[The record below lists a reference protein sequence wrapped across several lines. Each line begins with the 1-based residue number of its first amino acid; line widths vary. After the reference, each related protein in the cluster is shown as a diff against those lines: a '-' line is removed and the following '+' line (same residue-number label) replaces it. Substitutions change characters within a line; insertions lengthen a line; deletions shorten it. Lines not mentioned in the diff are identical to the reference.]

1 MFLRNAAASVYRVR
15 SVRLGSAEETVLLEL
30 RRIGGPVPRQL
41 LVHRVHETAAPS
53 RRRAR
58 SQPTEKRALKNAES
72 TLSRALRSL
81 ERKKLVVRTYSRAT
95 RQTLVSLSDAP
106 APPLWEVQA
115 QRDEAFAVRCDA
127 AATELIQLARRA
139 RRRASRLRIERSAT
153 ATARE
158 REGDRARWRQLLAPR
173 SP

>member
-1 MFLRNAAASVYRVR
+1 M
-15 SVRLGSAEETVLLEL
+15 RLGTAEEAVLREL

-41 LVHRVHETAAPS
+41 LVQLVRETASSS

-58 SQPTEKRALKNAES
+58 TEPTEKRALKNAES

-81 ERKKLVVRTYSRAT
+81 ERKQLVARTYSRQT
-95 RQTLVSLSDAP
+95 RQTLVSLSD
-106 APPLWEVQA
+106 PPDPPHWELEA
-115 QRDEAFAVRCDA
+115 EREEAFAARCDA
-127 AATELIQLARRA
+127 AATELVQLARRA
-139 RRRASRLRIERSAT
+139 QRRASRLRMERSTT

-158 REGDRARWRQLLAPR
+158 REVDRARWRQLLAPR

>member
-1 MFLRNAAASVYRVR
+1 MFPRISGPSVRCVR
-15 SVRLGSAEETVLLEL
+15 SVRLGSAEESILLEL

-41 LVHRVHETAAPS
+41 LVHLVHETAASS
-53 RRRAR
+53 RRGAR

-81 ERKKLVVRTYSRAT
+81 ERKQLIARTYSRAT
-95 RQTLVSLSDAP
+95 RQTLVSLSDPP
-106 APPLWEVQA
+106 APPQWELEA
-115 QRDEAFAVRCDA
+115 EREEAFAARCDA
-127 AATELIQLARRA
+127 AATELVQLARRA
-139 RRRASRLRIERSAT
+139 QRRASRLRMERSTT

-158 REGDRARWRQLLAPR
+158 READRARWRQLLAPR